1 MGCPI
6 KGDLKY
12 GAPRSNLDG
21 SISLHAY
28 RLQLEHPVS
37 HQMLDIKVP
46 LPADRL
52 WQSFQPVLDK
62 VNP

>member
-1 MGCPI
+1 M
-6 KGDLKY
+6 
-12 GAPRSNLDG
+12 APRSNPDG

-37 HQMLDIKVP
+37 HQMLDIKAP